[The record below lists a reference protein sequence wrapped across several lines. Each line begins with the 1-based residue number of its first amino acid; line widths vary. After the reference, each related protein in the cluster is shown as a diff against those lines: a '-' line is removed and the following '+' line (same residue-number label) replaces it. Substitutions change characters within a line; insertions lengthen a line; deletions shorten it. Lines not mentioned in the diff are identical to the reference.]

1 MFADRLFAFFSTRIL
16 GFVDIYSSS
25 CDGNSSDIRIIEFND
40 TLDLDHYL
48 NPIALILC
56 YFVVALTSRVLLGP
70 KVTPAPPGPGEGCRP
85 GSDPLRTCIAV
96 YITNP
101 IVKIIERNFSHIS
114 LSLAIRIVANHGIKI
129 SRNHSRSEARRVEII
144 HDRAILAARE
154 WHREGKRSAPGLVPN
169 GPQEHSAQDI
179 RDE

>member
-1 MFADRLFAFFSTRIL
+1 M
-16 GFVDIYSSS
+16 DIYSSS

-70 KVTPAPPGPGEGCRP
+70 KVTHAPL
-85 GSDPLRTCIAV
+85 GSAGQTVIPPSTCIAV

-114 LSLAIRIVANHGIKI
+114 LSLAIRIVANHG
-129 SRNHSRSEARRVEII
+129 NQ
-144 HDRAILAARE
+144 
-154 WHREGKRSAPGLVPN
+154 N
-169 GPQEHSAQDI
+169 
-179 RDE
+179 